1 MKLLIH
7 VDCSVLRKRVATLE
21 FFFVGGGPAAVNE
34 AEISIEKCS
43 IDRCSLLAS
52 NRHIILTVT
61 VNSSNIPKPALSC
74 AVDGE

>member
-7 VDCSVLRKRVATLE
+7 VDSSVLRKRVATLKL
-21 FFFVGGGPAAVNE
+21 VRLGPAAVNE
-34 AEISIEKCS
+34 AEICIEKCC

-52 NRHIILTVT
+52 KRYIILTVT
-61 VNSSNIPKPALSC
+61 VYSSSIPKPALSC